1 MTGNTEE
8 TFLTAFNEHSDALF
22 RHAFFRLS
30 DRERAVDL
38 VQDTFIKAWDYVRG
52 GGDVRSPK
60 GFLFRIL
67 NNLIIDEYRRSK
79 TQSLDQKL
87 EDNPGLESLLA
98 EGSMAEVE
106 DAADEASLLEKV
118 QSAINELP
126 EEYKTPVTLRYIE
139 GFTPKEIARLIGTT
153 ENAVSVRIHRAVQKL
168 KGALT

>member
-1 MTGNTEE
+1 MAGNTEE
-8 TFLTAFNEHSDALF
+8 AFLAAFNEHSDALF

-52 GGDVRSPK
+52 GGDVKSPK

-98 EGSMAEVE
+98 EGSLIEVE
-106 DAADEASLLEKV
+106 EAADEQALLEKV
-118 QSAINELP
+118 KDAITELP
-126 EEYKTPVTLRYIE
+126 EEYRTPVTLRYIE
-139 GFTPKEIARLIGTT
+139 GFSPKEIARLIGST
-153 ENAVSVRIHRAVQKL
+153 ENAVSVRIHRAMLKL
-168 KGALT
+168 KTSLT